1 MRNSAPSPSSA
12 CRGWWSTATPTTAPV
27 TAPITVCGNG
37 AGIGGTGTGS
47 CTQPTGT
54 STGTGTGSG
63 GLVTAPVTAQ
73 PTGPSTGTGTGTG
86 SGGGR
91 TAILVDSIDLASG
104 ADPVVFGNAVER
116 SNPVVLG
123 NVERA
128 NAGLQA
134 EVIRALGSVTPAA
147 SLAFTGAEVGNL
159 LALAL
164 ALLILGAG
172 AVVAG
177 RRRRIS

>member
-1 MRNSAPSPSSA
+1 MDL
-12 CRGWWSTATPTTAPV
+12 CYTAPV
-27 TAPITVCGNG
+27 TVCGNG
-37 AGIGGTGTGS
+37 AGSASASCGMAPIG
-47 CTQPTGT
+47 QGT
-54 STGTGTGSG
+54 STD
-63 GLVTAPVTAQ
+63 
-73 PTGPSTGTGTGTG
+73 
-86 SGGGR
+86 